1 MRSGRR
7 GGAGPGGRW
16 RRCCSRWWRTS
27 QTVPS
32 CKRADGRA
40 RGAGRQVA
48 PVLQQVVE
56 AYGCSLVEG
65 VLSHQL
71 KQFVI
76 DGNKCILNKVPP
88 APPRALHARQQE
100 RAGGGRR
107 SSSKQG
113 SWRFSSHRVPRD
125 LGCSHRSRFVQ

>member
-1 MRSGRR
+1 MLAATHSECTTLVEEGESFSSHAIGPTGR
-7 GGAGPGGRW
+7 
-16 RRCCSRWWRTS
+16 
-27 QTVPS
+27 
-32 CKRADGRA
+32 